1 MTGPLTRLTAIFLPQ
16 WRRLLLASLLACA
29 TVAFGIGLMGTAGW
43 LIASAARH
51 PGIAALHVAI
61 VGVRFFGIGRGLL
74 RYLER
79 LVSHDVTLRILARLR
94 TELFESVV
102 RIAPS
107 RLAERRTGD
116 LLTRLVEDVDTLDR
130 LPVRALIPSLAAV
143 AVAAVVA
150 LLLRPFG
157 SAVVLTV
164 LVGLA
169 CAGVAAPLVTSR
181 LGAAAGRQA
190 VGLRADLQAA
200 LVDGVQGI
208 ADIIAFGRRGDHTR
222 RVSSVSRSLGSVQRR
237 TASLAALGSVL
248 AGLAADL
255 TVMAVLVLALPGG
268 DGGGMDGAHLTAM
281 VLMTVAAFEAVSSL
295 PGGYQELGATRA
307 AARRIFELADT
318 QPSVS
323 IPTHRA
329 VLPDEPVVEALGL
342 TFTYPGS
349 RRPAVTDVSF
359 RLAPGHPVVIVGPS
373 GSGKSTVVA
382 LLLRQ
387 LELERGTLLFGG
399 VDVRS
404 CHPDDVRSR
413 VAVAAQRTHLFTGT
427 LRDNLLLA
435 RPNATEAEL
444 VEAATLARLDHV
456 VSRWPNGYDT
466 WIGEQGLQ
474 LSGGERRRV
483 VLARAFLQAAPIL
496 VLDEPT
502 ADLDAMTERSILED
516 VWRFST
522 VRSTLVVTHR
532 VSSIDNDAEVLVMRD
547 GRTVERGRAGDL
559 ARAGGYFSRML
570 RLERERTALSLE
582 IDGVPATDDSE
593 DD

>member
-1 MTGPLTRLTAIFLPQ
+1 MMGPLTRLTAIFLPQ

-51 PGIAALHVAI
+51 PGIAALQVAV

-94 TELFESVV
+94 TGLFESVV

-116 LLTRLVEDVDTLDR
+116 LLARLVEDVDTLDR
-130 LPVRALIPSLAAV
+130 LPVRALVPSLAAV

-150 LLLRPFG
+150 LILRPFG

-164 LVGLA
+164 LAGLA
-169 CAGVAAPLVTSR
+169 CAGVAAPIVASR
-181 LGAAAGRQA
+181 VGAAAARQV
-190 VGLRADLQAA
+190 VGLRANLQAA
-200 LVDGVQGI
+200 LVDGVQGV
-208 ADIIAFGRRGDHTR
+208 ADIIAFGRGGDHAG
-222 RVSSVSRSLGSVQRR
+222 RVTSESRSLGTVQRQV
-237 TASLAALGSVL
+237 AAAAALGSVL
-248 AGLAADL
+248 AGLATDL
-255 TVMAVLVLALPGG
+255 TVVAVLGLTLRGSGVGG
-268 DGGGMDGAHLTAM
+268 VNSAQLTTM
-281 VLMTVAAFEAVSSL
+281 VLMTVAAFEAASLL
-295 PGGYQELGATRA
+295 PGAYQELGATRA

-318 QPSVS
+318 EPSVS
-323 IPTHRA
+323 IPTRGA
-329 VLPDEPVVEALGL
+329 VVPDEPAVEALGL
-342 TFTYPGS
+342 TFTFPGS

-359 RLAPGHPVVIVGPS
+359 SLAAGCPVVIVGPS
-373 GSGKSTVVA
+373 GSGKSTLVA

-413 VAVAAQRTHLFTGT
+413 IAVAAQRTHLFTGT

-435 RPNATEAEL
+435 RRDATEAEL
-444 VEAATLARLDHV
+444 VEAATVARLHDV

-466 WIGEQGLQ
+466 WIGEQGLH

-502 ADLDAMTERSILED
+502 ADLDAMTGRSILED
-516 VWRFST
+516 VWRSST
-522 VRSTLVVTHR
+522 VRATLVVTHR

-547 GRTVERGRAGDL
+547 GRTVERGQAGNL
-559 ARAGGYFSRML
+559 ARAGGNFSRML

-582 IDGVPATDDSE
+582 GDGIPAADHRE
-593 DD
+593 DE